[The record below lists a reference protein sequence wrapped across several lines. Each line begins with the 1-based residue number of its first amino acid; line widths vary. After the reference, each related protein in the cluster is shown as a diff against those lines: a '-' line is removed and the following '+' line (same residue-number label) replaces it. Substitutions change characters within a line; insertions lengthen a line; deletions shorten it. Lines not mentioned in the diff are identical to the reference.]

1 MVNHKPPLQR
11 LPQSLSSSRQALA
24 LDTQAVRDSER
35 VDYWREMVLR
45 LFADVQIAA
54 PAEPNFHGS
63 MHSNLTDVMRLTH
76 VAAAPQSV
84 QRLHRDARE
93 SYEDCYFAVLMLSG
107 KQRMQQDNRQVEIQA
122 GDFAIYDGARPHRLD
137 FDQEWSELV
146 LSIPRPTL
154 NRLVPSMHNLT
165 SRKLAS
171 DSSSGEVLRNFLRSV
186 AINLP
191 GLSDKELAALS
202 FHALNI
208 IGSTLTLDQQL
219 DESSIGARE
228 MALLRAK
235 MLIDA
240 NLGDPCLDATRIAR
254 RLGLSARYLNR
265 LFNSE
270 QTSLMRYVWN
280 LRLDRCR
287 DELVRLGPG
296 SHRVLDIALRWGFSD
311 MSHFSRAFK
320 LRFGM
325 SPRDCRAAS
334 EGADQSKST
343 SRNSVD

>member
-1 MVNHKPPLQR
+1 MVNHKPPTQR
-11 LPQSLSSSRQALA
+11 LPQSLSSSRQAVA

-154 NRLVPSMHNLT
+154 NRLVPGMNNLT

-171 DSSSGEVLRNFLRSV
+171 GSSSGEVLRNFLQSV
-186 AINLP
+186 ATNLP
-191 GLSDKELAALS
+191 RLSEKELASLS
-202 FHALNI
+202 FHALNM
-208 IGSTLTLDQQL
+208 IGSTLTLDHPL
-219 DESSIGARE
+219 DESSMGARE
-228 MALLRAK
+228 VALLRAK

-240 NLGDPCLDATRIAR
+240 NLGDPCLDTNRIAR

-287 DELVRLGPG
+287 DELMRLGPG
-296 SHRVLDIALRWGFSD
+296 QHRVLDIALRWGFSD

-320 LRFGM
+320 LRFGI
-325 SPRDCRAAS
+325 SPRDCRAA
-334 EGADQSKST
+334 
-343 SRNSVD
+343 N